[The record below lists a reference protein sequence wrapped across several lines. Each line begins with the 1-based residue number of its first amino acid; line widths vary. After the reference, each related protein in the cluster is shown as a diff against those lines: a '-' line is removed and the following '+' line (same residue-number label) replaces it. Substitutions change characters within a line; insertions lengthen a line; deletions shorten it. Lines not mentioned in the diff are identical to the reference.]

1 MPGGAGEGAQAGW
14 GEEAEAGWG
23 EGAEGGGEAEY
34 DMWDIR
40 GSGESMLLSIGF
52 YTLQQVK

>member
-1 MPGGAGEGAQAGW
+1 MPGGVGEGMGEGVEAGW
-14 GEEAEAGWG
+14 GEE
-23 EGAEGGGEAEY
+23 GGGETEY

-52 YTLQQVK
+52 YTLQLDIQVK